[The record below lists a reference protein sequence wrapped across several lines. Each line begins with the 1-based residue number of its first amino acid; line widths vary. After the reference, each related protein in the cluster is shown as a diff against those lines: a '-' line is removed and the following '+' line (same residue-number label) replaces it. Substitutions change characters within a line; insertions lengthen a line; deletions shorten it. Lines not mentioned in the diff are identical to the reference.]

1 VTWNCPTCGTVCKNE
16 PPSDI
21 AVDQILLTEVKQ
33 QLDAERQKCETL
45 REALEKVTSMVS
57 PNPRNGSFPRIGTS

>member
-1 VTWNCPTCGTVCKNE
+1 MGLSYE
-16 PPSDI
+16 S
-21 AVDQILLTEVKQ
+21 ARLKQ
-33 QLDAERQKCETL
+33 QLDAERKKCEAM